1 MESVPCYAADAPSPA
16 HRAARRAK
24 LSHTFEMRPS
34 SALNIH
40 REAIRAI
47 AASHRVSNVRVFG
60 SVALGTDT
68 EESDLDLLVDPTPQ
82 TTLFDI
88 GALRAKLKALT
99 GVNVD
104 VLTPGALGDPIKARV
119 LDQAQPL

>member
-1 MESVPCYAADAPSPA
+1 MESVPWCAADAPSPA

>member
-1 MESVPCYAADAPSPA
+1 
-16 HRAARRAK
+16 
-24 LSHTFEMRPS
+24 MRPS

-60 SVALGTDT
+60 SGALGTDT
-68 EESDLDLLVDPTPQ
+68 EASDLDLLVDPTPQ
-82 TTLFDI
+82 TTLLDI

-119 LDQAQPL
+119 LDQARPL